1 MKKLILLI
9 MFVAFGVTAGATNH
23 LSSLM
28 NLPPFERSV
37 RVVKFYETLHRNA
50 GNVIGYGHVIQ
61 PGESYKPNTNLT
73 EKQADALLRQ
83 DLAKLYKMFKSYGP
97 AASLLATLAYNIG
110 PGKVLRSNMLKKLE
124 SGDNDIYHDYVSFC
138 CYQGRQH
145 KGIKRRRLVEYRL
158 LYK

>member
-9 MFVAFGVTAGATNH
+9 MFVAFGVTAGATNR

-61 PGESYKPNTNLT
+61 PGEPYKPNTNLT

-83 DLAKLYKMFKSYGP
+83 DLAKLYKMFKSYGS

-110 PGKVLRSNMLKKLE
+110 PTKVLRSNMLKKLE
-124 SGDNDIYHDYVSFC
+124 SGDTDIYHDYVSFC
-138 CYQGRQH
+138 CYQGRPH
-145 KGIKRRRLVEYRL
+145 KGIKHRRSVEYRL